1 MPLHH
6 LIKRSFGGFALC
18 GLLMVKSSC
27 AIALVAM
34 TRAATVVIALN
45 IIPPELI
52 LPMLLTS

>member
-1 MPLHH
+1 
-6 LIKRSFGGFALC
+6 
-18 GLLMVKSSC
+18 MVKSSY

-52 LPMLLTS
+52 LPMLLTF

>member
-1 MPLHH
+1 MPLYH
-6 LIKRSFGGFALC
+6 LIKCSFGGFAFAR
-18 GLLMVKSSC
+18 LLMVKSSC